1 MVIYLT
7 LTPKLSKSCPKQH
20 KPTRELRRNNTLHEI
35 ERHRAGL
42 GAALRSATAEVEDA
56 EFTETETGEQVVGA
70 AE

>member
-1 MVIYLT
+1 MVDSAET
-7 LTPKLSKSCPKQH
+7 
-20 KPTRELRRNNTLHEI
+20 RRNNSLHKI

-56 EFTETETGEQVVGA
+56 EFTETDTGEQVVGA